1 MRSLAHACLCV
12 YQFFLR
18 NSAILC
24 FLFIQVV
31 LPLMEKVFLAH
42 RSFILMSPTATSTV
56 GRRRWSQDLSFGR
69 NHWLKNNVK
78 EAKQVYTCVADLF
91 NSWNKSQ
98 YFRQEDANF
107 ISQHDIDN
115 MALIMPSK
123 GRGRASVKTVDAGQ
137 GHKKEK
143 RKKRNGKRDKDK
155 ELAASLVVAC
165 LRRLLPVGLNLFAGW
180 EQELVQHAKEK
191 FLSMQH
197 ASSISNED
205 TDEPPAKA
213 EPYTF
218 LGAEEAR
225 PPGPWSLSSMAW
237 TFCATALVP
246 CCPCCGRPTS
256 GISTGSCAP

>member
-191 FLSMQH
+191 FLSVHQKYSETYDPE
-197 ASSISNED
+197 ALSNVLGRDKSGSI
-205 TDEPPAKA
+205 
-213 EPYTF
+213 F
-218 LGAEEAR
+218 Q
-225 PPGPWSLSSMAW
+225 
-237 TFCATALVP
+237 
-246 CCPCCGRPTS
+246 
-256 GISTGSCAP
+256 